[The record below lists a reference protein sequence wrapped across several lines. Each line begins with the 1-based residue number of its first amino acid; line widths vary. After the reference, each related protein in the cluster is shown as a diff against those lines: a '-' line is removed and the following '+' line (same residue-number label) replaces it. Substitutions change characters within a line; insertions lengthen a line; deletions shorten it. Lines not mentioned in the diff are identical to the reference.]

1 MFLPSC
7 DMSASRNR
15 RWFTVSVFSWY
26 GVFTGSP
33 GDATNSTRHA
43 TESVASSSKFIIGA
57 VLVRDGLR
65 YLSGVLVVLSHHQ
78 VDAKN
83 IFFQLF

>member
-1 MFLPSC
+1 
-7 DMSASRNR
+7 MSASRNR
-15 RWFTVSVFSWY
+15 CWFTVSVFSWY

-33 GDATNSTRHA
+33 NVVANCIRHA

-65 YLSGVLVVLSHHQ
+65 YLSGVLVVLSHH
-78 VDAKN
+78 
-83 IFFQLF
+83 